1 MTEERAIKHQQELAQ
16 RTNIGWWYGTG
27 CEKCCSVYPK
37 LIIGIGQDDS
47 CRYECEV
54 CGKKTKP
61 YSMPWLAEEAW
72 NNHEYDEKELKQF
85 SLF

>member
-1 MTEERAIKHQQELAQ
+1 MTEDAAIKHQAELSK
-16 RTNIGWWYGTG
+16 NYDLGFWYGTH

-37 LIIGIGQDDS
+37 LIIGIGQENL

-54 CGKKTKP
+54 CGRKTKP
-61 YSMPWLAEEAW
+61 FQMPWEAETAW